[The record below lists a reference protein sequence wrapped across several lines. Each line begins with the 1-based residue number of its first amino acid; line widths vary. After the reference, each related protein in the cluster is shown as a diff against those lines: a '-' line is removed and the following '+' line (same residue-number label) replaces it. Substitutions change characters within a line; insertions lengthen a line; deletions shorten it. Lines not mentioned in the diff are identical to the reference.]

1 MMSSNTTTV
10 SPRGPEAGRRAGSE
24 NLGLLGTLDQQIM
37 RHQSAISLAT
47 GILAILGVGAIVL
60 GAMRVSPDLKVLLPF

>member
-1 MMSSNTTTV
+1 MGSNTTTV
-10 SPRGPEAGRRAGSE
+10 SPRGPEAGKRAGSE
-24 NLGLLGTLDQQIM
+24 NLGLLATLDQQIM

-60 GAMRVSPDLKVLLPF
+60 GLMRVSPESKALLPF